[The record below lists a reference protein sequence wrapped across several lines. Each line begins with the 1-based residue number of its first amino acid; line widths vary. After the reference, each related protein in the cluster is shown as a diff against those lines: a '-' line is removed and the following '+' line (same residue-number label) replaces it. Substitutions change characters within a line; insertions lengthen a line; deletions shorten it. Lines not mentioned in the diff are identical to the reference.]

1 MGRIHSLLWPC
12 RAGHEAA
19 SLLRRFLFVWTQDP
33 NSNRIAQWLE
43 VAPQQG
49 IAELSFQLAPE
60 ATLGTYTVAVAEG
73 KTFGTF
79 SVEEYGRS
87 GNTRGQALGKA
98 GSKPAKVMS
107 RGRDCSFMVLIS
119 TESNFRN
126 FLFLNSTPLIN

>member
-1 MGRIHSLLWPC
+1 MDRIHSLLWPC

-19 SLLRRFLFVWTQDP
+19 SLLMWFLFVWTQDP

-87 GNTRGQALGKA
+87 GNTRGQALGWFKT
-98 GSKPAKVMS
+98 SKGNVKGKGLLV
-107 RGRDCSFMVLIS
+107 RGF
-119 TESNFRN
+119 NQY
-126 FLFLNSTPLIN
+126 

>member
-1 MGRIHSLLWPC
+1 M
-12 RAGHEAA
+12 
-19 SLLRRFLFVWTQDP
+19 RFLFVWTQDP

-87 GNTRGQALGKA
+87 GNARAGIGQGWFKTSKGNVKGK
-98 GSKPAKVMS
+98 GLLVHV
-107 RGRDCSFMVLIS
+107 F
-119 TESNFRN
+119 N
-126 FLFLNSTPLIN
+126 